1 MNFLFLI
8 LSISLGLV
16 SCGQGESI
24 DVTYAPETISE
35 QRGDLQGM
43 TNLKLKQK
51 FSEVQVNRPLKFPIP
66 LPIVGAFIQD
76 FGNILANSI
85 IFVNSGE
92 WDVEKGSDP
101 VYLEIPNIDEEYVKT
116 IRIKKIS
123 INIVPGSAK
132 PARNFIFRTW
142 DRIRKRE
149 ANLDF
154 IKNIEIFVSHE
165 DNFREALKNGQA
177 FSLAAYQ
184 RGSQRLGCDGQC
196 IDLEIKG
203 NSNLSD
209 ELNLV
214 PFLRGR
220 SGIYISPLASVN
232 KTPNW
237 NFEIEGEI
245 EFEVELKLGF

>member
-1 MNFLFLI
+1 MKPHYLI
-8 LSISLGLV
+8 LLMILGLS
-16 SCGQGESI
+16 SCGQNESI
-24 DVTYAPETISE
+24 DVVYAPETISE
-35 QRGDLQGM
+35 QRGDRMGM
-43 TNLKLKQK
+43 TNLTLKQK

-92 WDVEKGSDP
+92 WDVEKGAEP
-101 VYLEIPNIDEEYVKT
+101 IYLDIPNIDEEYIKT
-116 IRIKKIS
+116 IRVKKIS

-132 PARNFIFRTW
+132 PARNIIFRTW
-142 DRIRKRE
+142 DRIRKKE

-154 IKNIEIFVSHE
+154 IKNIEILVSQE
-165 DNFREALKNGQA
+165 DNFREALKNDQA
-177 FSLAAYQ
+177 FSLATYK

-196 IDLEIKG
+196 IDFEIKG
-203 NSNLSD
+203 NTSGSD
-209 ELNLV
+209 QFNLV
-214 PFLRGR
+214 PFLKGR